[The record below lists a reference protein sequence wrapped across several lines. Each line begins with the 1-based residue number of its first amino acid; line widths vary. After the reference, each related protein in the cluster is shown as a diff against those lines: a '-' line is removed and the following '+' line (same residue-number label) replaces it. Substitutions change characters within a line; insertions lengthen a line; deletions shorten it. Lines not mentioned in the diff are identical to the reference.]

1 MNFDPM
7 TKLLLVT
14 GSKRGK
20 TRAPVNTL
28 VFSTP
33 DWLRNQSVS
42 FNLITKLSDSK
53 LRNLVVTL
61 NAKLKSFYVIF
72 VSRVEVLA

>member
-1 MNFDPM
+1 MNFDPK

-28 VFSTP
+28 VFSPP

-61 NAKLKSFYVIF
+61 NTKLKSFYVIF
-72 VSRVEVLA
+72 VFRVEVLA